1 MNRETLFESF
11 YTKAE
16 KAIKKMGK
24 QNIKDIYAIS
34 FWKDNLEDDPRCP
47 VITIGYNTLTQ
58 VEVAKRNASSLM
70 EAKWNYAFWLQN
82 EVGTIGGND
91 KNLRLY
97 FKEAN
102 LFYTQQEYSRA
113 EKNGEENKLDEQDD
127 QMQLVFMDIII
138 SVIQELHKKGVIKEQ
153 LGKEE
158 HKVKEGSIDADKM
171 TSVLSCSNNNL
182 AYSFN
187 NPPKYS
193 TIVFSPDY
201 KISKILEVKDINK
214 QAEAEYLENK
224 NIICVYDDK
233 KEKHN
238 SYEAILN
245 IDIGNDSS
253 KANGHGRIDFHII
266 GYGVDKEEAIGNLNI
281 IYIDIMNKFYE
292 LKK

>member
-113 EKNGEENKLDEQDD
+113 EKNGEEK
-127 QMQLVFMDIII
+127 
-138 SVIQELHKKGVIKEQ
+138 
-153 LGKEE
+153 
-158 HKVKEGSIDADKM
+158 
-171 TSVLSCSNNNL
+171 
-182 AYSFN
+182 
-187 NPPKYS
+187 
-193 TIVFSPDY
+193 
-201 KISKILEVKDINK
+201 
-214 QAEAEYLENK
+214 
-224 NIICVYDDK
+224 
-233 KEKHN
+233 
-238 SYEAILN
+238 
-245 IDIGNDSS
+245 
-253 KANGHGRIDFHII
+253 
-266 GYGVDKEEAIGNLNI
+266 
-281 IYIDIMNKFYE
+281 
-292 LKK
+292 

>member
-113 EKNGEENKLDEQDD
+113 EKNGEENKL
-127 QMQLVFMDIII
+127 
-138 SVIQELHKKGVIKEQ
+138 ELHKRGVIKEQ
-153 LGKEE
+153 LGKEVPVIVHE
-158 HKVKEGSIDADKM
+158 LEYYDLPIMWTTRSNPKSLIDEFLK
-171 TSVLSCSNNNL
+171 
-182 AYSFN
+182 
-187 NPPKYS
+187 
-193 TIVFSPDY
+193 
-201 KISKILEVKDINK
+201 
-214 QAEAEYLENK
+214 
-224 NIICVYDDK
+224 
-233 KEKHN
+233 
-238 SYEAILN
+238 SY
-245 IDIGNDSS
+245 ND
-253 KANGHGRIDFHII
+253 GC
-266 GYGVDKEEAIGNLNI
+266 L
-281 IYIDIMNKFYE
+281 
-292 LKK
+292 

>member
-47 VITIGYNTLTQ
+47 VITIGYNTLNQ

-113 EKNGEENKLDEQDD
+113 EK
-127 QMQLVFMDIII
+127 
-138 SVIQELHKKGVIKEQ
+138 KE
-153 LGKEE
+153 K
-158 HKVKEGSIDADKM
+158 
-171 TSVLSCSNNNL
+171 
-182 AYSFN
+182 
-187 NPPKYS
+187 
-193 TIVFSPDY
+193 
-201 KISKILEVKDINK
+201 KISW
-214 QAEAEYLENK
+214 
-224 NIICVYDDK
+224 
-233 KEKHN
+233 
-238 SYEAILN
+238 
-245 IDIGNDSS
+245 
-253 KANGHGRIDFHII
+253 
-266 GYGVDKEEAIGNLNI
+266 
-281 IYIDIMNKFYE
+281 MNKTTKCSRSLWILSF
-292 LKK
+292 LLFKNFIKKCHKRAIR

>member
-47 VITIGYNTLTQ
+47 VITIGYNTLT
-58 VEVAKRNASSLM
+58 
-70 EAKWNYAFWLQN
+70 LQN

-127 QMQLVFMDIII
+127 QMQSVFMDIII

-153 LGKEE
+153 LGKEVPVIVHE
-158 HKVKEGSIDADKM
+158 LEYYDLPIMWTTRSNPKSLIDEFLK
-171 TSVLSCSNNNL
+171 
-182 AYSFN
+182 
-187 NPPKYS
+187 
-193 TIVFSPDY
+193 
-201 KISKILEVKDINK
+201 
-214 QAEAEYLENK
+214 
-224 NIICVYDDK
+224 
-233 KEKHN
+233 
-238 SYEAILN
+238 SY
-245 IDIGNDSS
+245 ND
-253 KANGHGRIDFHII
+253 GC
-266 GYGVDKEEAIGNLNI
+266 L
-281 IYIDIMNKFYE
+281 
-292 LKK
+292 

>member
-97 FKEAN
+97 SILNKSIREPKKM
-102 LFYTQQEYSRA
+102 
-113 EKNGEENKLDEQDD
+113 EK
-127 QMQLVFMDIII
+127 
-138 SVIQELHKKGVIKEQ
+138 
-153 LGKEE
+153 
-158 HKVKEGSIDADKM
+158 
-171 TSVLSCSNNNL
+171 
-182 AYSFN
+182 
-187 NPPKYS
+187 
-193 TIVFSPDY
+193 
-201 KISKILEVKDINK
+201 KISW
-214 QAEAEYLENK
+214 
-224 NIICVYDDK
+224 
-233 KEKHN
+233 
-238 SYEAILN
+238 
-245 IDIGNDSS
+245 
-253 KANGHGRIDFHII
+253 
-266 GYGVDKEEAIGNLNI
+266 
-281 IYIDIMNKFYE
+281 MNKTTKCSRSLWILSF
-292 LKK
+292 LLFKNFIKKVS

>member
-102 LFYTQQEYSRA
+102 LFYTQQE
-113 EKNGEENKLDEQDD
+113 
-127 QMQLVFMDIII
+127 
-138 SVIQELHKKGVIKEQ
+138 
-153 LGKEE
+153 
-158 HKVKEGSIDADKM
+158 
-171 TSVLSCSNNNL
+171 
-182 AYSFN
+182 
-187 NPPKYS
+187 
-193 TIVFSPDY
+193 
-201 KISKILEVKDINK
+201 
-214 QAEAEYLENK
+214 LENP
-224 NIICVYDDK
+224 V
-233 KEKHN
+233 
-238 SYEAILN
+238 
-245 IDIGNDSS
+245 
-253 KANGHGRIDFHII
+253 
-266 GYGVDKEEAIGNLNI
+266 
-281 IYIDIMNKFYE
+281 
-292 LKK
+292 

>member
-1 MNRETLFESF
+1 MYGVVLETPIIWKNDVVFQYIFVLLAEKKKKVYPVFISGVFICILMDYGFMTNIIDNMLSLCPVSEDTIQELKKCMILCRF
-11 YTKAE
+11 PKKYQLIKENTVRE

-138 SVIQELHKKGVIKEQ
+138 SVIQELHKRGVIKEQ
-153 LGKEE
+153 LGKEVPVIVHE
-158 HKVKEGSIDADKM
+158 LEYYDLPIMWTTRSNPKSLIDEFLK
-171 TSVLSCSNNNL
+171 
-182 AYSFN
+182 
-187 NPPKYS
+187 
-193 TIVFSPDY
+193 
-201 KISKILEVKDINK
+201 
-214 QAEAEYLENK
+214 
-224 NIICVYDDK
+224 
-233 KEKHN
+233 
-238 SYEAILN
+238 SY
-245 IDIGNDSS
+245 ND
-253 KANGHGRIDFHII
+253 GC
-266 GYGVDKEEAIGNLNI
+266 L
-281 IYIDIMNKFYE
+281 
-292 LKK
+292 